1 MPGDPKKCREEALR
15 CAGLAEAA
23 SAPDARQRYF
33 DLAAAWITLAS
44 QLESDQ
50 GFLTRCAP
58 SKLTPT
64 SPCRCGELGEK
75 NSSR

>member
-44 QLESDQ
+44 QLESD
-50 GFLTRCAP
+50 
-58 SKLTPT
+58 
-64 SPCRCGELGEK
+64 
-75 NSSR
+75 

>member
-50 GFLTRCAP
+50 GLLDTMRAIEADP
-58 SKLTPT
+58 ETPL
-64 SPCRCGELGEK
+64 PLRRVG
-75 NSSR
+75 